1 MDDFSSTFRTTL
13 LRLTTFLTGRAAA
26 GGLAVIVSIGN
37 LGGFAG
43 PYLVGYVR
51 EATHSYVNALL
62 VIAAVLLTGALSLA
76 ALGDPA
82 KRG

>member
-1 MDDFSSTFRTTL
+1 
-13 LRLTTFLTGRAAA
+13 
-26 GGLAVIVSIGN
+26 
-37 LGGFAG
+37 
-43 PYLVGYVR
+43 VGYVR

-82 KRG
+82 KRA